1 MDRQQSARW
10 GRAAHKDRSRARK
23 VGQARTRRADDSNR
37 DSNSSGQRLPTAT
50 TAHNTRVISANSAY
64 HPKLRVWEGMGHAF
78 ESVSG
83 FQEGERNM
91 REVFGFLEEHL

>member
-1 MDRQQSARW
+1 
-10 GRAAHKDRSRARK
+10 
-23 VGQARTRRADDSNR
+23 
-37 DSNSSGQRLPTAT
+37 
-50 TAHNTRVISANSAY
+50 VISANSAY

-83 FQEGERNM
+83 FQEGEKNM